1 MHQNRDMYR
10 RMYSEDSFYTLG
22 TYGRLAVIAVS
33 LGMFAVLLALGYVL
47 AKARKGVVRIAIG
60 MFLFWIFVWL
70 SPQVYYTLYQF
81 LFEGLPR
88 QWVVGNPPM
97 ADELVRLIIFSD
109 RQTLSAHGQGVLFWA
124 LMLLSWRL
132 RLKAPMV
139 PVPDP

>member
-1 MHQNRDMYR
+1 MYR
-10 RMYSEDSFYTLG
+10 RMYSEDSFYTLS
-22 TYGRLAVIAVS
+22 TYGRLAVVAVS
-33 LGMFAVLLALGYVL
+33 LGMFAALLVLGYVL

-97 ADELVRLIIFSD
+97 PDKLARLIIFSD

>member
-1 MHQNRDMYR
+1 MYR
-10 RMYSEDSFYTLG
+10 RMYSEDSFYTLS
-22 TYGRLAVIAVS
+22 TYGRLAVVAVS
-33 LGMFAVLLALGYVL
+33 LGMFAALLVLGYVL
-47 AKARKGVVRIAIG
+47 AKARKGVVCIAIG

-88 QWVVGNPPM
+88 QWVVGSPPM
-97 ADELVRLIIFSD
+97 ADELARLIIFSD

>member
-1 MHQNRDMYR
+1 MYR

>member
-1 MHQNRDMYR
+1 MYR

-22 TYGRLAVIAVS
+22 TYGRLAVIGVS

-88 QWVVGNPPM
+88 QWVVGSPPHGGR
-97 ADELVRLIIFSD
+97 AGASD
-109 RQTLSAHGQGVLFWA
+109 NLFRSSDPIRAWARCFVLGAYAAQLASALEGTNGT
-124 LMLLSWRL
+124 R
-132 RLKAPMV
+132 P
-139 PVPDP
+139 